1 MTRTG
6 YRASQF
12 MQALFAHPAA
22 AEAQLAAEHLPPALQ
37 PLFHTLSR
45 AEQSHSVALLRSL
58 LQQGQCDPDLL
69 AAALLHDVGKTR
81 APLRLFDRVLVVLAQ
96 RFAPALAG
104 AWSEGAPRGWSRPF
118 VVAARHADW
127 GGDIL
132 EQAGAS
138 PRLVAMVRRHH
149 TPQPTRGTE
158 ADRLLAA
165 LQAADGSH

>member
-12 MQALFAHPAA
+12 VQALFAQPAA
-22 AEAQLAAEHLPPALQ
+22 DDARLAAEHLPLALQ
-37 PLFHTLSR
+37 PLFHTLSQ
-45 AEQSHSVALLRSL
+45 AEQSHSVAVLRSL
-58 LQQGQCDPDLL
+58 LQQGQRDPDLL

-81 APLRLFDRVLVVLAQ
+81 APLRLFDRVLVVLVQ
-96 RFAPALAG
+96 RFAPAVADV
-104 AWSEGAPRGWSRPF
+104 WSEGAPHGWSRPF
-118 VVAARHADW
+118 VVAAKHADW
-127 GGDIL
+127 GGNIL

-138 PRLVAMVRRHH
+138 PHLVAMVRRHH
-149 TPQPTRGTE
+149 APQPTRGTE